1 MEKEK
6 IRAIELTNIQKHKH
20 VTLSLSDINVLIG
33 ETESGKTSILRG
45 LLWNMLNN
53 TSGEKLLNND
63 GAKTCSSTVVC
74 GNDTITRY
82 WSKSENYYTLND
94 KKFSAIRTSVPKE
107 ISEIYG
113 IDTVNVQRRR
123 DVPFMVYY
131 KDTECAKQF
140 GDMLDV
146 SEIDRTVSASNSRV
160 KDLKSHCDSLL
171 SAINTNKEK
180 IDSLSWTK
188 MAENEFKDIKKH
200 ISEFKASKEKYST
213 YYSLYNEIIQAK
225 DQLSKYDRLPECIKQ
240 LTVAMDVSCHN
251 DDIKYAIEKYTRM
264 YRSMVSC
271 TQDYNKYN
279 ALTDAVDHYK
289 ELRVVA
295 ESIVVKI
302 TEGRKL
308 SKLSAE
314 IKRNSI
320 DNFNG
325 LDSAISEFK
334 LIENVQA
341 EMDAIE
347 KQSRGI
353 FVHSTGLNVAM
364 SDVTRMEKRYNDLK
378 DKFTSMMPEVCPL
391 CGNSCEEHK

>member
-240 LTVAMDVSCHN
+240 LTVAMDVSWHN

>member
-1 MEKEK
+1 
-6 IRAIELTNIQKHKH
+6 
-20 VTLSLSDINVLIG
+20 
-33 ETESGKTSILRG
+33 
-45 LLWNMLNN
+45 
-53 TSGEKLLNND
+53 
-63 GAKTCSSTVVC
+63 
-74 GNDTITRY
+74 
-82 WSKSENYYTLND
+82 
-94 KKFSAIRTSVPKE
+94 
-107 ISEIYG
+107 
-113 IDTVNVQRRR
+113 
-123 DVPFMVYY
+123 
-131 KDTECAKQF
+131 
-140 GDMLDV
+140 
-146 SEIDRTVSASNSRV
+146 
-160 KDLKSHCDSLL
+160 
-171 SAINTNKEK
+171 
-180 IDSLSWTK
+180 
-188 MAENEFKDIKKH
+188 
-200 ISEFKASKEKYST
+200 
-213 YYSLYNEIIQAK
+213 
-225 DQLSKYDRLPECIKQ
+225 
-240 LTVAMDVSCHN
+240 MDVSCHN

-295 ESIVVKI
+295 ESIVIKI

-334 LIENVQA
+334 LIENVQS
-341 EMDAIE
+341 EMDVIE
-347 KQSRGI
+347 KQSRDI

>member
-1 MEKEK
+1 MERQEIKS
-6 IRAIELTNIQKHKH
+6 IELVNIQKHKH
-20 VTLSLSDINVLIG
+20 ITLSLSGINVLIG

-45 LLWNMLNN
+45 ILWNILNN

-63 GAKTCSSTVVC
+63 GAKACSV
-74 GNDTITRY
+74 TITCGDDVVSRN
-82 WSKSENYYTLND
+82 WSKTENTYVLNG
-94 KKFSAIRTSVPKE
+94 KKFSAIRTSVPDEVSKLYAVD
-107 ISEIYG
+107 S
-113 IDTVNVQRRR
+113 VNIQRRR

-146 SEIDRTVSASNSRV
+146 SEIDRTVSASNSHV

-171 SAINTNKEK
+171 SAINANKEK

-200 ISEFKASKEKYST
+200 ISEFKSSKEKYST

-225 DQLSKYDRLPECIKQ
+225 DQLSKYDRLPECVKQ

-347 KQSRGI
+347 KQSMGI